1 MVKPTRVR
9 GVIRGQTIMLE
20 QPPDFSE
27 GETVDVM
34 ISSASTHDR
43 EGLSAADELR
53 EAAGSW
59 ADEGEELDA
68 YLEWNRQQRK
78 LSRPE
83 IEP

>member
-1 MVKPTRVR
+1 
-9 GVIRGQTIMLE
+9 MLE
-20 QPPDFSE
+20 QPPNFSE
-27 GETVDVM
+27 GEMVEVM
-34 ISSASTHDR
+34 ISSAEAGDR
-43 EGLSAADELR
+43 ATLSAADELR